1 MHVILVSTYVYPIA
15 LGMRYVSAVLKRAG
29 HRVTV
34 LFLNTPPGKPQMELP
49 PGLRD
54 DFVDHCREADVIGV
68 SLMTHSFQRSC
79 HLTQIIREAGLRA
92 PVVWGGTHATVAP
105 RESAEF
111 ADYVC
116 VGEGENPMLAFVDAL
131 AAGRDPGG
139 TRGFACIR
147 HGRFVQ
153 NPAFPLTSDLDT
165 LPFPD
170 YDMEGHW
177 VVQRGRLMEA
187 RPELLGGVLQRYRTS
202 STRGCPYSCSFCNNS
217 TQMRVYRG
225 PGLGK
230 WVRKRSTESVIVEL
244 ESICARYTQ
253 VEAVNLIDDLFLI
266 RSEAEIEEFVEAY
279 RARVNLPIEFDA
291 FPNTITERKIAQL
304 ARLPVSLISMGI
316 QSGSPDTL
324 RNLYNRPTHTQTVAK
339 AIDIIARHGLP
350 AEYHYLVANPF
361 ESEASRVETLRFA
374 AEHHRGPARIRIFP
388 LQFYPGSVLYDRAR
402 TEGVIGE
409 RHEEAYRFASAGKG
423 KRHLLTL
430 GYLDIWLMIVLGLRN
445 AGLSAH
451 TAHRAVSFALN
462 PFVRWCLDRRRFA
475 SVAFVIYRVGR
486 SLYRNLIVKPILRP
500 IAWLRRR
507 RRPAPAEG
515 TRRIARRR
523 AA

>member
-1 MHVILVSTYVYPIA
+1 MHVVLVSTYVYPIA

-29 HRVTV
+29 HRVTL
-34 LFLNTPPGKPQMELP
+34 LFLNSPPGRPEVEVSP
-49 PGLRD
+49 ALRD
-54 DFVDHCREADVIGV
+54 DFVDHCRGADVFGF
-68 SLMTHSFQRSC
+68 SLMTNSFHRAS
-79 HLTQIIREAGLRA
+79 HLTAILREAGLQA

-105 RESAEF
+105 QESAEV

-116 VGEGENPMLAFVDAL
+116 VGEGEVPMLAFVDAL
-131 AAGRDPGG
+131 AAGRDPTG
-139 TRGFACIR
+139 TRSFAYLR
-147 HGRFVQ
+147 HGRFLQ
-153 NPAFPLTSDLDT
+153 NPAFALTCDLDS

-170 YDMEGHW
+170 YDLEGHW
-177 VVQRGRLMEA
+177 VVNRGRLVEA
-187 RPELLGGVLQRYRTS
+187 RPERLGGVLERYRTS

-230 WVRKRSTESVIVEL
+230 WVRKRSTESVITEL
-244 ESICARYTQ
+244 ESIRARYAQ

-279 RARVNLPIEFDA
+279 RTRVNLPIEIDA
-291 FPNTITERKIAQL
+291 FPNTVTDGKIEQL
-304 ARLPVSLISMGI
+304 ARLPISLISMGI

-324 RNLYNRPTHTQTVAK
+324 RNLYNRPTRPETVAK

-361 ESEASRVETLRFA
+361 ESDESRVETLRFA

-402 TEGVIGE
+402 SEGIIGE
-409 RHEEAYRFASAGKG
+409 RHEEAYQFVYTG
-423 KRHLLTL
+423 KRHILALR
-430 GYLDIWLMIVLGLRN
+430 YLEVWLMIVLGLRN
-445 AGLSAH
+445 AGLSAR

-486 SLYRNLIVKPILRP
+486 SLYRNLIVKPILQP

-507 RRPAPAEG
+507 RRPDSPGES
-515 TRRIARRR
+515 RR
-523 AA
+523 AAQRRAA